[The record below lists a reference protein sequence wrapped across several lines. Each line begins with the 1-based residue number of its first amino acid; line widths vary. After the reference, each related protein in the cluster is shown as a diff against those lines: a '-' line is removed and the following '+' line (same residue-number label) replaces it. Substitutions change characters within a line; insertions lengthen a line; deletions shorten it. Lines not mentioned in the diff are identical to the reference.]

1 MSQTLRQAFDDIGF
15 EYPATGTLTKHE
27 VGFQIAEIGII
38 PAVCVTSA
46 EEALF
51 VAEAVAE
58 AGVPVL
64 EISMTFPGSIRAISH
79 LVKHVPNMIVGGG
92 SILDADTARRCVD
105 NGARFLTSDGLVLEV
120 VEMAAKE
127 EIVVFPGALTPTEI
141 IAAWKAGSDFVKVVP
156 CDAMGGPSY
165 IRSLKTALPQVRL
178 IAAGGVNQQTAA
190 NFILAGATA
199 IGVGAELIP
208 TEAIERRQA
217 ARIQELAQRFAGFV
231 KDARARMEARK
242 ASRVARVSD
251 GLGECEEK

>member
-1 MSQTLRQAFDDIGF
+1 MAQSLRQVVDDSDF
-15 EYPATGTLTKHE
+15 ESSAVGTLTKEE
-27 VGFQIAEIGII
+27 VRFRIAEIGII
-38 PAVCVTSA
+38 PAIRVTSE

-51 VAEAVAE
+51 AAEAVAE
-58 AGVPVL
+58 AGIPVL
-64 EISMTFPGSIRAISH
+64 EVSMTFPGSIRAISH

-120 VEMAAKE
+120 VEMAARE

-178 IAAGGVNQQTAA
+178 IAAGGVNRLTACNYIA
-190 NFILAGATA
+190 AGATA
-199 IGVGAELIP
+199 LGVGRELIP
-208 TEAIERRQA
+208 REAIGLRQSQ
-217 ARIQELAQRFAGFV
+217 RIQELARRFLSFV
-231 KDARARMEARK
+231 G
-242 ASRVARVSD
+242 D
-251 GLGECEEK
+251 GRG